1 MDHQKYYDINNLKEA
16 KSLLLKEW
24 IELYNLVS
32 HINNLSKK
40 IGSPNS
46 VSSLPS
52 DIVTLFDA
60 LDAMPSALSSLNT
73 AYRARTKANLL
84 HRIDRFNLKGTQ
96 LVLARCLY
104 IDMEKIIREV

>member
-1 MDHQKYYDINNLKEA
+1 MDQKYYDIDNLKEA
-16 KSLLLKEW
+16 KSLLPKEW
-24 IELYNLVS
+24 SELYNLVS
-32 HINNLSKK
+32 RINRLSTNFSSP
-40 IGSPNS
+40 GSIS
-46 VSSLPS
+46 ALPA
-52 DIVTLFDA
+52 DIVMLFDA

>member
-1 MDHQKYYDINNLKEA
+1 MDHQKYYDIDNLRKA

-24 IELYNLVS
+24 GELYSIVS
-32 HINNLSKK
+32 RIHKLSDK
-40 IGSPNS
+40 IAGSGFS
-46 VSSLPS
+46 TLPS
-52 DIVTLFDA
+52 DIVMLLDA